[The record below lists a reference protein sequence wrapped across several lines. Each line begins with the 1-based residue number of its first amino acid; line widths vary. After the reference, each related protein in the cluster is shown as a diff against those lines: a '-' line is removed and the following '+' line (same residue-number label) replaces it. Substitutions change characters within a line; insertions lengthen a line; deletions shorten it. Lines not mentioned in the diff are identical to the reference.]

1 MNYTLTVYVGNLE
14 YKRFT
19 LKASKAAGTA
29 LMNAAP
35 KAVML
40 IRKKITELT
49 DTYSWTHA
57 DVVIGG
63 VQNTIPARG

>member
-19 LKASKAAGTA
+19 LKASLAAGAA
-29 LMNAAP
+29 LKTAAP
-35 KAVML
+35 KALRLM
-40 IRKKITELT
+40 RQKITELT

>member
-19 LKASKAAGTA
+19 LRASQKAGNALINGSEKAMA
-29 LMNAAP
+29 LFT
-35 KAVML
+35 
-40 IRKKITELT
+40 KKITELV

-57 DVVIGG
+57 VYAIGDVANVIR
-63 VQNTIPARG
+63 PR